1 MRVLFLT
8 HYFHP
13 EGNAPGTRVY
23 ELCRRWVAMGH
34 DVTVITGVP
43 NVPNGV
49 AYEGYENRWLQRECI
64 DGIETIRV
72 WTYLAPNRGT
82 TRRILNYLTLMFSAT
97 LSALFVRK
105 PDLVI
110 ATSPQF
116 FCGWAGVWVSRL
128 RRIPFILEVRDLW
141 PESIVA
147 VGAMRAGRRL
157 RLLEWLERRMY
168 AAATRIVTVGE
179 GYRDQ
184 LVDRGVATAR
194 IDIVPNGVD
203 RGLFAGR
210 ESGSALRGKFDLG
223 DAFVCSYIGTIGMG
237 SGLEVVLRAARLLRD
252 EGRED
257 IVFVL
262 VGDGAVREAL
272 ERTVVKE
279 GLKRVVFAGRQD
291 KRVVP
296 DFLAMA
302 DACLVHLIRRDL
314 FRSVL
319 PSKIF
324 EAAAMKKPIILG
336 VEGSAAQIVRDAN
349 AGICI
354 EPENEGELV
363 EAVKRLV
370 EDRDMANR
378 MGQAGFESI
387 AAVHDYDR
395 LAEKYAEII
404 ERVATTENSRLRG

>member
-23 ELCRRWVAMGH
+23 ELCRRWVTMGH
-34 DVTVITGVP
+34 EVTVITGVP
-43 NVPNGV
+43 NVPQGMP
-49 AYEGYENRWLQRECI
+49 YEGYENRCFQRERI

-82 TRRILNYLTLMFSAT
+82 TRRILNYLSLMLSAT
-97 LSALFVRK
+97 LAALFIRK

-147 VGAMRAGRRL
+147 VGAMRAGRWL
-157 RLLEWLERRMY
+157 RFLEWLERKMY
-168 AAATRIVTVGE
+168 AAANRIVTVGG

-184 LVDRGVATAR
+184 LTDRGVATER

-203 RGLFAGR
+203 RGLFAD
-210 ESGSALRGKFDLG
+210 RGAGASVRDKFDLG
-223 DAFVCSYIGTIGMG
+223 DAFVCSYVGTIGMG

-252 EGRED
+252 EGRDD
-257 IVFVL
+257 IAFVL
-262 VGDGAVREAL
+262 VGDGAIREAL
-272 ERTVVKE
+272 ERTALQE
-279 GLKRVVFAGRQD
+279 GLTQVVFTGRQD
-291 KRVVP
+291 KSTMP

-302 DACLVHLIRRDL
+302 DVCLVHLLRRDL
-314 FRSVL
+314 FRTVL

-336 VEGSAAQIVRDAN
+336 VEGSAAQIVREAN

-354 EPENEGELV
+354 APENEMELV
-363 EAVKRLV
+363 EAVKRLAG
-370 EDRDMANR
+370 DRDLANR

-395 LAEKYAEII
+395 LAEKYAEIV
-404 ERVATTENSRLRG
+404 ERVAEAGNSRLRG